1 MPDQIIK
8 LSKLV
13 KSVKE
18 SKGIEKQ
25 NDLIADSIDFS
36 EGFYE

>member
-18 SKGIEKQ
+18 SKGIEKE
-25 NDLIADSIDFS
+25 NDLIDDSIDFS